1 MAFVKLD
8 STNSQIGPIAHN
20 SLECLDHTKS
30 CIESNCD
37 LLSTTPLILKQEG
50 NVIGAEVVKKEPF
63 EENLVSD
70 NCDVLNPYAPLQD
83 ETSVQLFNPYAQN
96 D

>member
-1 MAFVKLD
+1 
-8 STNSQIGPIAHN
+8 
-20 SLECLDHTKS
+20 
-30 CIESNCD
+30 
-37 LLSTTPLILKQEG
+37 
-50 NVIGAEVVKKEPF
+50 VIGAEVVKKEPF